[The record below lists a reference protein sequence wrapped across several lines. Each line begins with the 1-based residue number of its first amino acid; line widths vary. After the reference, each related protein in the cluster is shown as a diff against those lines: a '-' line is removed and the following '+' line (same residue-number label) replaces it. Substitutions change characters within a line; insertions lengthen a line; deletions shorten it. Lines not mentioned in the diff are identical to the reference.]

1 MGALECLAEALSS
14 TLELVRK
21 RVDGTMLHIGILAH
35 SADGA
40 ALCFLEMVRE
50 AGRALGAHE
59 HPEITLSI
67 LPMRPTLAAYDKGDL
82 DAVNTHLRATCQR
95 LADAGCDFFVC
106 PDNTAH
112 IAMDAASEPYPLPGL
127 HICDVVAQRAKADGY
142 ERVGLLGT
150 RWTVI
155 GPAYPAAF
163 TRAGIGLQSPEPE
176 ERAIVDRIIFEELC
190 QGIVT
195 DASRAEYVRVIARMQ
210 GEGCDAVALSCTE
223 IPLLVTPEVSP
234 LPTLDSTRLLAH
246 AAVAV
251 ALGQAAMP
259 SWRGGAPS

>member
-1 MGALECLAEALSS
+1 
-14 TLELVRK
+14 
-21 RVDGTMLHIGILAH
+21 MLHIGILAH

-50 AGRALGAHE
+50 AGRELGAHE

-67 LPMRPTLAAYDKGDL
+67 LPMGPTLDAYDKGDL
-82 DAVNTHLRATCQR
+82 AAVNAHLRKTAQR

-112 IAMDAASEPYPLPGL
+112 IAFDAAVESYPLPGL
-127 HICDVVAQRAKADGY
+127 HICDVVAQRAKADGRK
-142 ERVGLLGT
+142 RVALLGT
-150 RWTVI
+150 RWTMT

-163 TRAGIGLQSPEPE
+163 MRAGVELVAPEAE
-176 ERAIVDRIIFEELC
+176 ERAIIDRIIFDELC
-190 QGIVT
+190 QGAIREE
-195 DASRAEYVRVIARMQ
+195 SRAAYVRIIERMR
-210 GEGCDAVALSCTE
+210 GAGCDAVALSCTE

-234 LPTLDSTRLLAH
+234 LPVLDSTRLLAR

-251 ALGQAAMP
+251 AIGRRP
-259 SWRGGAPS
+259 PPTWRGGVQAQ